1 MDGCFVELLK
11 DQEKKKEIALDETFK
26 KLQTKILTTM
36 GPLSK
41 VWYTVEELVWGIPRN
56 FMLTRCRNILI
67 NCTAN

>member
-26 KLQTKILTTM
+26 KFQTKILTIM

-56 FMLTRCRNILI
+56 FMLMRCRNILI
-67 NCTAN
+67 TRTAN